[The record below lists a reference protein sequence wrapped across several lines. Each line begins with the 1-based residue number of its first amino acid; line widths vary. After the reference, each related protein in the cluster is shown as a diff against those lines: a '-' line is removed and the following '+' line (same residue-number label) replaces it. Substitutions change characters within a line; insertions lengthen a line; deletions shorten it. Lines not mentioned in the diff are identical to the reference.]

1 MGKQFNFQDM
11 NAGLLLHPELGI
23 GADAIIPEKRVIAS
37 SLNKQVIRRQLLKE
51 SLGEELR
58 VLYVAMTRAKEKLI
72 LTGTVG
78 KLEKQM
84 LSLSRFLDEEEELLP
99 LGTRMKAK
107 NYWAFVLP
115 ALVRHRAMSE
125 LLWEYGIL
133 MKKQPGIYDDISE
146 FVIKKITVRQM
157 TEKAVLIQAGNQM
170 QEEYLKNWDE
180 NKVYDETVKEEIE
193 KRFSFVYPYKYLED
207 IPVKVSVS
215 DLKKRSWHDESELE
229 ENISVSAE
237 EQEEEQE
244 ADDLY
249 MTDMPESGQMEE
261 DWLYMQQLYPNTAR
275 KLVYYI
281 EDAADRLE
289 YENSMMFD
297 NYPDR
302 IAVEQVVKEII
313 AVIQENDPALITMP
327 EDTAESDRKGD
338 QTWDSCME
346 EMIQIMLLG
355 EMHHR
360 RWRYQQMNRRNY

>member
-1 MGKQFNFQDM
+1 M
-11 NAGLLLHPELGI
+11 NAGLLLHPKLGI

-170 QEEYLKNWDE
+170 QG
-180 NKVYDETVKEEIE
+180 
-193 KRFSFVYPYKYLED
+193 
-207 IPVKVSVS
+207 
-215 DLKKRSWHDESELE
+215 
-229 ENISVSAE
+229 NI
-237 EQEEEQE
+237 
-244 ADDLY
+244 
-249 MTDMPESGQMEE
+249 
-261 DWLYMQQLYPNTAR
+261 
-275 KLVYYI
+275 
-281 EDAADRLE
+281 
-289 YENSMMFD
+289 
-297 NYPDR
+297 
-302 IAVEQVVKEII
+302 
-313 AVIQENDPALITMP
+313 
-327 EDTAESDRKGD
+327 
-338 QTWDSCME
+338 
-346 EMIQIMLLG
+346 
-355 EMHHR
+355 
-360 RWRYQQMNRRNY
+360 